1 MMHSHLSSPFF
12 HFVLFSLLIPFSLF
26 FFAYF
31 HIISL
36 SLQSLLSSLLISS
49 YLSFPVFLS
58 LFCSFPSSTLFL
70 VFLIFLLP
78 SSFPL
83 PLFFFLSSFYHF
95 IFLVSYSCLFSH
107 SFSSFLTISSF
118 LFLATPWHCLPSN
131 FLILYSV
138 S

>member
-49 YLSFPVFLS
+49 YLSFPVLLS

-83 PLFFFLSSFYHF
+83 PLLFFFLSSFFSLYSLFPIHVYSLIAF
-95 IFLVSYSCLFSH
+95 PPFGQFLPFFFSPLLGTVFH
-107 SFSSFLTISSF
+107 PIFSSSTL
-118 LFLATPWHCLPSN
+118 
-131 FLILYSV
+131 
-138 S
+138 